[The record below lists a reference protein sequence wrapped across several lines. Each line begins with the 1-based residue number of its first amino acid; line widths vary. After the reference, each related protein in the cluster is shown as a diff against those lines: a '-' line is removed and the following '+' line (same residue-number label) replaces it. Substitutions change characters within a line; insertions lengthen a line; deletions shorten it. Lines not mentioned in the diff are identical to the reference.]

1 MEMLDML
8 PPELQRKIILINKP
22 SVILMSSTMCK
33 TTYKLNLRSLILP
46 AFLQDWFRPTKPG
59 AVILDQLADSGFEE
73 RKKFNLCTCRHRKD
87 LSNFYMKPVFVI
99 HAYYLTHK
107 LAELVGD
114 ISKYDEPDHRFR
126 FEKQTVNW
134 KELGYINSQHF
145 ENSQPSRTERNMVSG
160 FLQVSLPTW
169 HLY

>member
-1 MEMLDML
+1 MLDML